1 MVGAGAGPRRR
12 VKPLRRLLRRLL
24 LALAAAALAIGA
36 TTAIFLTPPV
46 VHLLLSVSDAH
57 SALGVEPR
65 VAEALSDALVGDL
78 LSDGTFE
85 APLGDAPLL
94 SAGERSHL
102 ADVGNLLRAVLVA
115 GLGGL
120 LALAFVRVRRR
131 TWLRVA
137 IRDGAALIVGGAL
150 AAAAAFALAFDA
162 TFAFFHG
169 LFFAA
174 GTWTFNPETD
184 RLVQLY
190 PQDFWVLAA
199 LLFCLVLAAFSLLAY
214 RMTARTK

>member
-1 MVGAGAGPRRR
+1 M
-12 VKPLRRLLRRLL
+12 KPLRRLLRRSL

-57 SALGVEPR
+57 TVLGVEPR

-78 LSDGTFE
+78 LTDGAFD

-102 ADVGNLLRAVLVA
+102 VDVGALLRVVLAA

-120 LALAFVRVRRR
+120 ITLAAARTRRR
-131 TWLRVA
+131 AWLRVA

-150 AAAAAFALAFDA
+150 VAAAAFTLAFDA
-162 TFAFFHG
+162 TFSFFHG

-174 GTWTFNPETD
+174 GTWTFNPATD

-190 PQDFWVLAA
+190 PQEFWTLAA
-199 LLFCLVLAAFSLLAY
+199 LLFCLALALLSFAAY
-214 RMTARTK
+214 RMTARSR

>member
-1 MVGAGAGPRRR
+1 VNS
-12 VKPLRRLLRRLL
+12 LRRLLRRLL
-24 LALAAAALAIGA
+24 LALAAAALAIAA
-36 TTAIFLTPPV
+36 TTAVFLTPPV

-57 SALGVEPR
+57 TVLGVEPQ

-78 LSDGTFE
+78 LTDGAFDT
-85 APLGDAPLL
+85 PLGDAPLL

-102 ADVGNLLRAVLVA
+102 VDVGALLRAVLLA

-120 LALAFVRVRRR
+120 VILTLARVRRR

-150 AAAAAFALAFDA
+150 LAAAAFTLAFDA
-162 TFAFFHG
+162 TFSFFHG

-174 GTWTFNPETD
+174 GTWTFNPATD

-199 LLFCLVLAAFSLLAY
+199 LLFCLTLALLSFIAY
-214 RMTARTK
+214 RTTARSR

>member
-1 MVGAGAGPRRR
+1 
-12 VKPLRRLLRRLL
+12 LL
-24 LALAAAALAIGA
+24 LAIAAAALAIGA

-57 SALGVEPR
+57 TVLGVEPQ

-78 LSDGTFE
+78 FTDGAFDT
-85 APLGDAPLL
+85 PLGDAPLL

-102 ADVGNLLRAVLVA
+102 VDVGALLRAVLLA

-120 LALAFVRVRRR
+120 VILTLARVRRR

-150 AAAAAFALAFDA
+150 LAAASFTLAFDA
-162 TFAFFHG
+162 TFSFFHG
-169 LFFAA
+169 IFFAA
-174 GTWTFNPETD
+174 GTWTFNPATD

-199 LLFCLVLAAFSLLAY
+199 LLFCLTLALLSFIAY
-214 RMTARTK
+214 RMTARSR

>member
-1 MVGAGAGPRRR
+1 M
-12 VKPLRRLLRRLL
+12 KPLRRLLRRAL
-24 LALAAAALAIGA
+24 LALAAAALTIAA

-46 VHLLLSVSDAH
+46 IHLLLSVSDAH
-57 SALGVEPR
+57 TVLGVEPR

-78 LSDGTFE
+78 LTGGAFD

-102 ADVGNLLRAVLVA
+102 VDVGTLLRAVLVA

-120 LALAFVRVRRR
+120 LALAIARTRRR
-131 TWLRVA
+131 AWLRVA
-137 IRDGAALIVGGAL
+137 IRDGAVLIVGGAL
-150 AAAAAFALAFDA
+150 AAAAAFTLAFDA
-162 TFAFFHG
+162 TFTFFHG

-174 GTWTFNPETD
+174 GTWTFNPATD

-199 LLFCLVLAAFSLLAY
+199 LLFCLVLALGSFVSY
-214 RMTARTK
+214 RMTARTR

>member
-1 MVGAGAGPRRR
+1 M
-12 VKPLRRLLRRLL
+12 KPLRRLLRRSL
-24 LALAAAALAIGA
+24 LALAAAALTIGA

-57 SALGVEPR
+57 TVLGVEAR
-65 VAEALSDALVGDL
+65 AAEALSDALVGDL
-78 LSDGTFE
+78 LTDGAFD

-102 ADVGNLLRAVLVA
+102 ADVGALLRAVLVA

-120 LALAFVRVRRR
+120 TALTLARARRR
-131 TWLRVA
+131 AWLRAA

-150 AAAAAFALAFDA
+150 AAAAAFTLAFDA
-162 TFAFFHG
+162 TFSFFHG

-174 GTWTFNPETD
+174 GTWTFNPATD

-190 PQDFWVLAA
+190 PQEFWTLAA
-199 LLFCLVLAAFSLLAY
+199 LLFCLALALLSFAAY
-214 RMTARTK
+214 RMTARSR

>member
-1 MVGAGAGPRRR
+1 M
-12 VKPLRRLLRRLL
+12 KSLRRLLRRSL
-24 LALAAAALAIGA
+24 LAAAAAALTIGA

-57 SALGVEPR
+57 TVLGVEPR
-65 VAEALSDALVGDL
+65 VAEALSDTLVGDL
-78 LSDGTFE
+78 LTDGAFD
-85 APLGDAPLL
+85 AQLGGEPLL
-94 SAGERSHL
+94 SLGERSHL
-102 ADVGNLLRAVLVA
+102 DDVGGLLRAVLGA

-120 LALAFVRVRRR
+120 LVLALARVRRR
-131 TWLRVA
+131 AWLRVA

-150 AAAAAFALAFDA
+150 AAAAAFALAFDT

-174 GTWTFNPETD
+174 GTWTFNPATD

-190 PQDFWVLAA
+190 PLNFWVLAA
-199 LLFCLVLAAFSLLAY
+199 MLFCLVLAAFSLLAY
-214 RMTARTK
+214 RMTARST

>member
-1 MVGAGAGPRRR
+1 M
-12 VKPLRRLLRRLL
+12 KPLRRLLRRSL

-57 SALGVEPR
+57 TVLGVEPR

-78 LSDGTFE
+78 LTDGAFDT
-85 APLGDAPLL
+85 PLGDAPLL

-102 ADVGNLLRAVLVA
+102 VDVGALLRAVLVA

-120 LALAFVRVRRR
+120 IVLALARARRR
-131 TWLRVA
+131 AWLRAA

-150 AAAAAFALAFDA
+150 VAAGAFTLAFDA
-162 TFAFFHG
+162 TFSFFHG
-169 LFFAA
+169 IFFAA
-174 GTWTFNPETD
+174 GTWTFNPATD

-190 PQDFWVLAA
+190 PQEFWTLAA
-199 LLFCLVLAAFSLLAY
+199 LFFCLALALLSFAAY
-214 RMTARTK
+214 RMTARPR

>member
-1 MVGAGAGPRRR
+1 
-12 VKPLRRLLRRLL
+12 
-24 LALAAAALAIGA
+24 
-36 TTAIFLTPPV
+36 
-46 VHLLLSVSDAH
+46 VSDAH
-57 SALGVEPR
+57 TALGVEPR

-78 LSDGTFE
+78 LTDGAFDT
-85 APLGDAPLL
+85 PLGDAPLL

-102 ADVGNLLRAVLVA
+102 VDVGALLRAVLVA

-120 LALAFVRVRRR
+120 ITLAMARTRRR
-131 TWLRVA
+131 AWLRVA

-150 AAAAAFALAFDA
+150 VAAAAFALAFDA
-162 TFAFFHG
+162 TFAFFHS

-199 LLFCLVLAAFSLLAY
+199 MLFCLVLAAFSLLAY
-214 RMTARTK
+214 RMKARTK

>member
-1 MVGAGAGPRRR
+1 
-12 VKPLRRLLRRLL
+12 VKPLRRLLRRSL

-46 VHLLLSVSDAH
+46 VHFLLSVSDAH
-57 SALGVEPR
+57 TVLGVEPR

-78 LSDGTFE
+78 LTDGAFD

-102 ADVGNLLRAVLVA
+102 VDVGALLRVVLAA

-120 LALAFVRVRRR
+120 ITLAAARTCRRA
-131 TWLRVA
+131 WLRVA

-150 AAAAAFALAFDA
+150 LAAAAFTLAFDA
-162 TFAFFHG
+162 TFSFFHG

-174 GTWTFNPETD
+174 GTWTFNPATD

-190 PQDFWVLAA
+190 PQEFWTLAA
-199 LLFCLVLAAFSLLAY
+199 LLFCLALALLSFAAY
-214 RMTARTK
+214 RMTARSR

>member
-1 MVGAGAGPRRR
+1 
-12 VKPLRRLLRRLL
+12 VKPLRRLLRRSL
-24 LALAAAALAIGA
+24 LALAAAAVAIGA

-57 SALGVEPR
+57 TVLGVEPR
-65 VAEALSDALVGDL
+65 VAQTLSDALVGDL
-78 LSDGTFE
+78 LTDGAFDV
-85 APLGDAPLL
+85 PLGDAPLL

-102 ADVGNLLRAVLVA
+102 VDVGNLLRLVLVA

-120 LALAFVRVRRR
+120 ILLALARARRR

-150 AAAAAFALAFDA
+150 LAAAAFTLAFDA

-174 GTWTFNPETD
+174 GTWTFNPATD
-184 RLVQLY
+184 RLIQLY
-190 PQDFWVLAA
+190 PQEFWTLAA
-199 LLFCLVLAAFSLLAY
+199 LLFCLALALLSFVSY
-214 RMTARTK
+214 RMAVRSR

>member
-1 MVGAGAGPRRR
+1 M
-12 VKPLRRLLRRLL
+12 KSLRRLLRRAL

-46 VHLLLSVSDAH
+46 IHILLRASDA
-57 SALGVEPR
+57 STVLGVEPA
-65 VAEALSDALVGDL
+65 VADALSDALVGDL
-78 LSDGTFE
+78 LTDGAFA

-102 ADVGNLLRAVLVA
+102 ADVGGLLRSVLVG

-120 LALAFVRVRRR
+120 IVLALARLRRR
-131 TWLRVA
+131 AWLRAA

-150 AAAAAFALAFDA
+150 LAAAAFTLAFDA
-162 TFAFFHG
+162 TFTFFHG
-169 LFFAA
+169 LFFAS
-174 GTWTFNPETD
+174 GTWTFNPATD

-190 PQDFWVLAA
+190 PESFWILAA
-199 LLFCLVLAAFSLLAY
+199 LLFCLALAALSLIAY
-214 RMTARTK
+214 RITARTR

>member
-1 MVGAGAGPRRR
+1 M
-12 VKPLRRLLRRLL
+12 KSLRRLSRRLL
-24 LALAAAALAIGA
+24 LAVSAAALAIGA

-46 VHLLLSVSDAH
+46 VHALLSVSDAH
-57 SALGVEPR
+57 MVLGVEPS

-78 LSDGTFE
+78 LTGGAFE
-85 APLGDAPLL
+85 APLGGAPLL

-102 ADVGNLLRAVLVA
+102 ADVGGLLRAVLAA

-120 LALAFVRVRRR
+120 LVLTGARLRRR
-131 TWLRVA
+131 AWLRAA

-150 AAAAAFALAFDA
+150 LAAAAFALAFDA

-174 GTWTFNPETD
+174 GTWTFNPATD

-190 PQDFWVLAA
+190 PLDFWVLAA
-199 LLFCLVLAAFSLLAY
+199 MLFCLVLAVGSFTAY
-214 RMTARTK
+214 RLTTRTR

>member
-1 MVGAGAGPRRR
+1 M
-12 VKPLRRLLRRLL
+12 KPLRRLLRRSL

-46 VHLLLSVSDAH
+46 VHILLQASDA
-57 SALGVEPR
+57 STVLGVEPR

-78 LSDGTFE
+78 LTDGAFD

-94 SAGERSHL
+94 SASERSHL
-102 ADVGNLLRAVLVA
+102 VDVGALLRAVLVA

-120 LALAFVRVRRR
+120 ITLAAARTRRR
-131 TWLRVA
+131 AWLRVA

-150 AAAAAFALAFDA
+150 VAAAAFTLAFDA
-162 TFAFFHG
+162 TFSFFHG

-174 GTWTFNPETD
+174 GTWTFNPATD

-190 PQDFWVLAA
+190 PQEFWTLAA
-199 LLFCLVLAAFSLLAY
+199 LLFCLALALLSFAAY
-214 RMTARTK
+214 RMTARSR

>member
-1 MVGAGAGPRRR
+1 MNSI
-12 VKPLRRLLRRLL
+12 RRLLRRLL
-24 LALAAAALAIGA
+24 LAISAAALAIGA

-46 VHLLLSVSDAH
+46 VHLLLRASDA
-57 SALGVEPR
+57 ATLLEVEPR

-78 LSDGTFE
+78 LTGGAFE
-85 APLGDAPLL
+85 APLGGAPLL

-102 ADVGNLLRAVLVA
+102 ADVGSLLRAVLAA

-120 LALAFVRVRRR
+120 LILTGARLRRR
-131 TWLRVA
+131 AWLRAA
-137 IRDGAALIVGGAL
+137 IRDGAALIAGGAL
-150 AAAAAFALAFDA
+150 MAAAAFALAFDA

-174 GTWTFNPETD
+174 GTWTFNPATD

-190 PQDFWVLAA
+190 PQGFWVLAA
-199 LLFCLVLAAFSLLAY
+199 MLFCLVLAVGSYTAY
-214 RMTARTK
+214 RLTARTR

>member
-1 MVGAGAGPRRR
+1 M
-12 VKPLRRLLRRLL
+12 KSLRRLLRRSL
-24 LALAAAALAIGA
+24 LAIAAAALAIGA

-46 VHLLLSVSDAH
+46 VHSLLSVSDAH
-57 SALGVEPR
+57 TLLGVEPR

-78 LSDGTFE
+78 LTDGAFDV
-85 APLGDAPLL
+85 PLGAAPLL

-102 ADVGNLLRAVLVA
+102 ADVGALLRVVLVA

-120 LALAFVRVRRR
+120 LILAAARWRRSA
-131 TWLRVA
+131 WLRVA
-137 IRDGAALIVGGAL
+137 ICDGAALIVGGAL
-150 AAAAAFALAFDA
+150 LAAAAFALAFDA

-174 GTWTFNPETD
+174 GTWTFNPATD

-190 PQDFWVLAA
+190 PQDFWVMAA
-199 LLFCLVLAAFSLLAY
+199 LLFCLVLALGSFVSY
-214 RMTARTK
+214 RMTARTR

>member
-1 MVGAGAGPRRR
+1 M
-12 VKPLRRLLRRLL
+12 
-24 LALAAAALAIGA
+24 
-36 TTAIFLTPPV
+36 
-46 VHLLLSVSDAH
+46 
-57 SALGVEPR
+57 
-65 VAEALSDALVGDL
+65 
-78 LSDGTFE
+78 
-85 APLGDAPLL
+85 
-94 SAGERSHL
+94 
-102 ADVGNLLRAVLVA
+102 A

-120 LALAFVRVRRR
+120 LVLAFVRVRRR

-199 LLFCLVLAAFSLLAY
+199 LLFCLVLAVFSLLAY

>member
-1 MVGAGAGPRRR
+1 
-12 VKPLRRLLRRLL
+12 LRRAL

-46 VHLLLSVSDAH
+46 IHILLRASDA
-57 SALGVEPR
+57 STVLGVEPA
-65 VAEALSDALVGDL
+65 VADALSDALVGDL
-78 LSDGTFE
+78 LTDGAFA

-102 ADVGNLLRAVLVA
+102 ADVGGLLRSVLVG

-120 LALAFVRVRRR
+120 IILALARLRRR
-131 TWLRVA
+131 AWLRAA

-150 AAAAAFALAFDA
+150 LAAAAFTLAFDA
-162 TFAFFHG
+162 TFTFFHG
-169 LFFAA
+169 LFFAS
-174 GTWTFNPETD
+174 GTWTFNPATD

-190 PQDFWVLAA
+190 PESFWILAA
-199 LLFCLVLAAFSLLAY
+199 LLFCLALAALSLIAY
-214 RMTARTK
+214 RITARTR

>member
-12 VKPLRRLLRRLL
+12 VKSLRRLLRRLL
-24 LALAAAALAIGA
+24 LAAAAAALAIGA

-46 VHLLLSVSDAH
+46 VHTLLSVSDAH
-57 SALGVEPR
+57 TVLGVEPR
-65 VAEALSDALVGDL
+65 VAQALSDALVGDL
-78 LSDGTFE
+78 LTDGAFD
-85 APLGDAPLL
+85 APLGDGPLL

-102 ADVGNLLRAVLVA
+102 ADVGALLRTVLIA

-120 LALAFVRVRRR
+120 LVLAFARVRRR

-174 GTWTFNPETD
+174 GTWTFNPATD

-199 LLFCLVLAAFSLLAY
+199 LLFCIVLAVTSLLAY
-214 RMTARTK
+214 RMTARSK

>member
-1 MVGAGAGPRRR
+1 M
-12 VKPLRRLLRRLL
+12 KPLRRLLRRAL
-24 LALAAAALAIGA
+24 LALAAAALTIAA

-46 VHLLLSVSDAH
+46 IHLLLSVSDAH
-57 SALGVEPR
+57 TVLGVEPW

-78 LSDGTFE
+78 LTGGAFD

-102 ADVGNLLRAVLVA
+102 VDVGTLLRAVLVA

-120 LALAFVRVRRR
+120 LALAIARTRRR
-131 TWLRVA
+131 AWLRVA
-137 IRDGAALIVGGAL
+137 IRDGAVLIVGGAL
-150 AAAAAFALAFDA
+150 AAAAAFTLAFDA
-162 TFAFFHG
+162 TFTFFHG

-174 GTWTFNPETD
+174 GTWTFNPATD

-190 PQDFWVLAA
+190 PEDFWVLAA
-199 LLFCLVLAAFSLLAY
+199 LLFCLALAGISLAAY
-214 RMTARTK
+214 RMTARSR

>member
-1 MVGAGAGPRRR
+1 M
-12 VKPLRRLLRRLL
+12 KPLRRLLRRAL
-24 LALAAAALAIGA
+24 LALAAAALTIAA

-46 VHLLLSVSDAH
+46 IHLLLSVSDAH
-57 SALGVEPR
+57 TVLGVEPR

-78 LSDGTFE
+78 LTGGAFD

-102 ADVGNLLRAVLVA
+102 VDVGTLLRAVLVA

-120 LALAFVRVRRR
+120 LALAIARTRRR
-131 TWLRVA
+131 AWLRVA
-137 IRDGAALIVGGAL
+137 IRDGAVLIVGGAL
-150 AAAAAFALAFDA
+150 AAAAAFTLAFDA
-162 TFAFFHG
+162 TFTFFHG

-174 GTWTFNPETD
+174 GTWTFNPATD

-190 PQDFWVLAA
+190 PEDFWVLAA
-199 LLFCLVLAAFSLLAY
+199 LLFCLALAGISLAAY
-214 RMTARTK
+214 RMTARSR

>member
-1 MVGAGAGPRRR
+1 
-12 VKPLRRLLRRLL
+12 
-24 LALAAAALAIGA
+24 
-36 TTAIFLTPPV
+36 
-46 VHLLLSVSDAH
+46 
-57 SALGVEPR
+57 
-65 VAEALSDALVGDL
+65 
-78 LSDGTFE
+78 
-85 APLGDAPLL
+85 
-94 SAGERSHL
+94 
-102 ADVGNLLRAVLVA
+102 VLVA

-120 LALAFVRVRRR
+120 LVLALARVRRR

-150 AAAAAFALAFDA
+150 VAAAAFALAFDA
-162 TFAFFHG
+162 TFAFFHS

-214 RMTARTK
+214 RLTARSR